1 MVNTIWTAGNS
12 PGREV
17 VNAVNKLH
25 YNYKDETPEMWCARI
40 HAPFKKIL
48 EENPGFY
55 SKNEYIRMQK
65 GIYLD
70 WKLNGRVDS
79 NYMYCTACDS
89 LVHVSEKDAGDHL
102 RGCIAGN
109 TFSNECA
116 EREDL
121 LRKIRKKEFLIFAH
135 LETISMW
142 ANEIKRLQL
151 ELSPQFQS
159 LSHMEKDKLASI
171 KYYHDIISF
180 ETYEATVPNN
190 INPCLGGTSV
200 VGLAGAYCDSVRK
213 YANSAQFQYLPHLE
227 MDEGEYLT
235 YEIFKASNPCLN
247 GASGG
252 ELAEASNPCLNGASG
267 GELAEAY
274 FNSVRKNANSP

>member
-40 HAPFKKIL
+40 CAPFKKIL
-48 EENPGFY
+48 EENPSFY
-55 SKNEYIRMQK
+55 SKNEYIRMEE
-65 GIYLD
+65 GVYLD
-70 WKLNGRVDS
+70 WKLYGRYPS
-79 NYMYCTACDS
+79 NYIYCTACDS
-89 LVHVSEKDAGDHL
+89 LLRVSKKDAGDHL
-102 RGCIAGN
+102 KRCIAGN
-109 TFSNECA
+109 SFSNECA
-116 EREDL
+116 EREEL
-121 LRKIRKKEFLIFAH
+121 LRKIRFKEFLIFTH
-135 LETISMW
+135 LENLLLE

-171 KYYHDIISF
+171 KYYHNIISF

-190 INPCLGGTSV
+190 IKPCLYSV
-200 VGLAGAYCDSVRK
+200 VELAEAYCGSVWK

-227 MDEGEYLT
+227 MIEDI
-235 YEIFKASNPCLN
+235 EIWRASTPKPSLN
-247 GASGG
+247 GASAGD
-252 ELAEASNPCLNGASG
+252 LAKPSLNGASAG
-267 GELAEAY
+267 DLAEAY
-274 FNSVRKNANSP
+274 FNSV